1 MSVFKCLGD
10 RGGVADVGVAERPE
24 RRARRAEVD
33 AGEDGAVLLAAED
46 DGLEAR
52 RLHQAARQQADGA
65 GAAGT
70 KPLARGQDDGDGD
83 ARSGDIGGCLLQR
96 RRSLA
101 PSSACGRW
109 PLAGDAMTSAYIEAE
124 RSWRLAMSIAL
135 AVVIVVVLLI
145 LARSVRIASEWQRAV
160 ILRLGRFHKVKGPG
174 IYLVFPVIDAVAQV
188 IDLRIQ
194 TTMITAEQALTRDTV
209 AVGVDAIVFW
219 QVENAETAAIRIANY
234 REAIE
239 RVAQTSLREMIGAT
253 DLSKLLS
260 DRKTADEQ
268 LRVTITAKTSTWGVT
283 ARSVEIKDV
292 SIPRELQDA
301 MSRQAQAEREKDAR
315 VTLASAEKAIAEQIL
330 EAAQL
335 YGSDPNALKLRQMN
349 LLYEMNKER
358 GTTVL
363 IPTDMANSLGT
374 VVALAR
380 AIPPDPA

>member
-1 MSVFKCLGD
+1 MNIV
-10 RGGVADVGVAERPE
+10 V
-24 RRARRAEVD
+24 
-33 AGEDGAVLLAAED
+33 
-46 DGLEAR
+46 
-52 RLHQAARQQADGA
+52 
-65 GAAGT
+65 
-70 KPLARGQDDGDGD
+70 
-83 ARSGDIGGCLLQR
+83 
-96 RRSLA
+96 
-101 PSSACGRW
+101 
-109 PLAGDAMTSAYIEAE
+109 
-124 RSWRLAMSIAL
+124 
-135 AVVIVVVLLI
+135 VVIVVVVLLI

-174 IYLVFPVIDAVAQV
+174 IYLVFPFIDAVAQV

-219 QVENAETAAIRIANY
+219 QVADAEAAAIRIADY
-234 REAIE
+234 RQAIE

-268 LRVTITAKTSTWGVT
+268 LRITISTKTATWGVT
-283 ARSVEIKDV
+283 ASSVEIKDV

-330 EAAQL
+330 EAAKL

-374 VVALAR
+374 VAALTR
-380 AIPPDPA
+380 AIQPDPA

>member
-1 MSVFKCLGD
+1 
-10 RGGVADVGVAERPE
+10 
-24 RRARRAEVD
+24 
-33 AGEDGAVLLAAED
+33 
-46 DGLEAR
+46 
-52 RLHQAARQQADGA
+52 
-65 GAAGT
+65 
-70 KPLARGQDDGDGD
+70 
-83 ARSGDIGGCLLQR
+83 
-96 RRSLA
+96 
-101 PSSACGRW
+101 
-109 PLAGDAMTSAYIEAE
+109 
-124 RSWRLAMSIAL
+124 MSIAF
-135 AVVIVVVLLI
+135 AVVIVVVLFV

-174 IYLVFPVIDAVAQV
+174 IYLVFPVIDAVARV

-194 TTMITAEQALTRDTV
+194 TRMITAEQALTRDTV

-219 QVENAETAAIRIANY
+219 QVEDAESAAIRIANY
-234 REAIE
+234 HEAIE

-330 EAAQL
+330 EAARL

-363 IPTDMANSLGT
+363 IPTDMASSLGT

-380 AIPPDPA
+380 ATSTDSA